1 LDNRFFRIGNATFRG
16 IIAVIRKIRN
26 FFLSSRGALAAIR
39 KALFNET
46 TRRGMVI
53 AVICGVF
60 ITLILPATAEDYT
73 DSGVRQKRQYYSAS
87 DTAANSVHL
96 PQFKAL
102 TLAQAAAL
110 EGGDFAYAS
119 YHGPSVEDFLK
130 DPPYPNFDLEKV
142 FEVAQQY
149 IGVPYRFGGATPAG
163 FDCSGFVMFVYAQFG
178 IALPHDAGAQGAAGQ
193 PIQLKDARPGDLVIM
208 AGHDGI
214 YAGAGMILDSP
225 QFGGRVSIR
234 PLWTSDYYIVRLG
247 I

>member
-1 LDNRFFRIGNATFRG
+1 MDNRFFRIGNATFRG
-16 IIAVIRKIRN
+16 IIAGVRKIRGW
-26 FFLSSRGALAAIR
+26 FQRLRGALVATR
-39 KALFNET
+39 NTLFSEN
-46 TRRGMVI
+46 TRRGLVI
-53 AVICGVF
+53 TVICGVF
-60 ITLILPATAEDYT
+60 VTLILPATAEDHFGY
-73 DSGVRQKRQYYSAS
+73 SGKRKSQHYSAS
-87 DTAANSVHL
+87 DAAASSVQL

-110 EGGDFAYAS
+110 DGGNIVYSA

-130 DPPYPNFDLEKV
+130 NPPYPNIDLDKV
-142 FEVAQQY
+142 FQVAQQY
-149 IGVPYRFGGATPAG
+149 IGVPYRFGGATPSG

-234 PLWTSDYYIVRLG
+234 PIWTSDYYIVRLG